1 MKNKL
6 IKSILAI
13 VLCLTMILPFAACGN
28 NEEDDGGN
36 TTTGELTFDDAGNVV
51 FKNVTVRLH
60 TVVDGVDKDPFQAL
74 VNRFNS
80 LYDGKINIVV
90 DNTSWSSYESTVSQA
105 ITANSK
111 NSPDLLMMHQ
121 KSINNFVG
129 KNLIIPFDNA
139 ITKSGISVDL
149 NNFPQKML
157 KYTTYNG
164 GSELYS
170 IPLDAQSHVVYY
182 NKKELAKIGMGI
194 PTNYEELVAVCKKY
208 TEQEKQRTIEWAT
221 SDQYLINYTYVTA
234 ILQNGGKIYNEQTG
248 KVEWY
253 DDVTTR
259 NAISQASEFFRYMIR
274 NGYAG
279 YNVADT
285 TNVTNFMNQDCLFLF
300 YDPWAV
306 SDLIKNYAD
315 QYGITKEEVLDE
327 YVGCASVSNWFAQTD
342 NEQKNYI
349 YGDSHYFALS
359 RTCKDI
365 RKQAAILE
373 FINWMTTNPTAG
385 SEWASAGHISLSK
398 AILNS
403 TEYQNNSYVKLL
415 NSFYGDSDNFVC
427 IGATSQA
434 TNILANIK
442 VLFTETVDVNTNNLD
457 YATNKV
463 KDEEKIRDKQKTLNE
478 DNSFFN

>member
-6 IKSILAI
+6 IKSIFAI
-13 VLCLTMILPFAACGN
+13 VLCLTMVLPFAACGSN
-28 NEEDDGGN
+28 DDGGN
-36 TTTGELTFDDAGNVV
+36 TTPTGELTFDEAGNVV
-51 FKNVTVRLH
+51 FKNVTIQLN

-80 LYDGKINIVV
+80 IYDGKINVIVS
-90 DNTSWSSYESTVSQA
+90 NTGWSSYESTVSQA
-105 ITANSK
+105 ISANSK
-111 NSPDLLMMHQ
+111 NSPDFLMMHQ
-121 KSINNFVG
+121 KSINNFAA
-129 KNLIIPFDNA
+129 KELIVPFDNA
-139 ITKSGISVDL
+139 LNASNISVDL
-149 NNFPQKML
+149 KNFPEKML

-182 NKKELAKIGMGI
+182 NKKELAKIGMAI
-194 PTNYEELVAVCKKY
+194 PTNYQELVAVCKKY
-208 TEQEKQRTIEWAT
+208 KEQENQRTIEWAT
-221 SDQYLINYTYVTA
+221 SDQYLINYTYITA
-234 ILQNGGKIYNEQTG
+234 ILQNGGKIYNEKTG

-253 DDVTTR
+253 DDATTR

-285 TNVTNFMNQDCLFLF
+285 TNVTNFLNQDCLFLF

-315 QYGITKEEVLDE
+315 QYRITKEEVLEE

-342 NEQKNYI
+342 NAQKNYI

-359 RTCKDI
+359 RTCKNI
-365 RKQAAILE
+365 EKQAAVLE
-373 FINWMTTNPTAG
+373 FINWMTTDPTAG
-385 SEWASAGHISLSK
+385 SEWANAGHISLSK

-403 TEYQNNSYVKLL
+403 EEYQNNNYVKLL

-427 IGATSQA
+427 IGATTQA
-434 TNILANIK
+434 TNILTGIK

-457 YATNKV
+457 YSKNKV
-463 KDEEKIRDKQKTLNE
+463 KDEEKIRDRQETLN
-478 DNSFFN
+478 DDTSFFG